1 MCGIA
6 GVISTSGPVPVS
18 VIKMMTDAMSHRGP
32 DGEGHHIEDTF
43 AFGHRR
49 LSIVDLSDA
58 GHQPMIYLDRYVI
71 TYNGEIYNHD
81 ELRIDLVKAGYRF
94 SGHSDTE
101 VILAAYDCWGPE
113 CLKRFNGMWAFVIY
127 DYREKTFFISRDR
140 FGVKPLYF
148 YRNSKALVFA
158 SELKAILEH
167 PNVARRIN
175 YNYLDKYLSQ
185 GPQEYLE
192 ETVFEGISKFP
203 KASYAIVTAE
213 EAVAQLQTH
222 LFWSVHT
229 NDSQESF
236 SSEKAA
242 EYAKQY
248 YELLRDAVRIRLK
261 ADVKVGSALSGGLD
275 SSSIVYLV
283 NQILKSEGKDELQQ
297 TFSSVFQTEE
307 TKYCD
312 ESYYIHK
319 VIDQLKVKANLG
331 TVDESEIIDIH
342 YNVIKSYESPP
353 DNTCIAGPVV
363 FRVVKST
370 NVKVTLDGQGADEQ
384 LAGYL
389 GYLNTY
395 LTSLSYADFFK
406 EAPHVLK
413 IPRAW
418 KHVVTAFLML
428 NFRILFGERQLV
440 STLKRLGF
448 DYETNLNKRLKKDF
462 DTALVNLLHYSDRVS
477 MAYSIESRAPFMDYR
492 LVEFLCSV
500 PACYKIHKGWTKYIA
515 RLAFNGKLPD
525 EICWR
530 QDKMGWPSPEEYW
543 FRRTRLRSWFVDTVA
558 SSTLV
563 KKLRPELN
571 VERELDSTS
580 MTKMIRFLNIA
591 VFEKIFGK

>member
-1 MCGIA
+1 
-6 GVISTSGPVPVS
+6 
-18 VIKMMTDAMSHRGP
+18 MTDAMVHRGP
-32 DGEGHHIEDTF
+32 DGEGYHVEDTF
-43 AFGHRR
+43 SFGHRR

-58 GHQPMIYLDRYVI
+58 GHQPMAYIDRYVI
-71 TYNGEIYNHD
+71 TYNGEVYNHD
-81 ELRIDLVKAGYRF
+81 ELRIDLEMVGYHF

-101 VILAAYDCWGPE
+101 VILAAYDRWGPE
-113 CLKRFNGMWAFVIY
+113 CLKRFNGMWALIIY
-127 DYREKTFFISRDR
+127 DRQEKTFFICRDR

-148 YRNSKALVFA
+148 YRNGKVFVFA

-167 PNVARRIN
+167 PSVVKKVN
-175 YNYLDKYLSQ
+175 YDYLDKYLNQ
-185 GPQEYLE
+185 GPLEYLE
-192 ETVFEGISKFP
+192 ETVFEGILKFP
-203 KASYAIVTAE
+203 KASYAIVNAE
-213 EAVAQLQTH
+213 EALLPFRTH
-222 LFWSVHT
+222 LYWSAQPNT
-229 NDSQESF
+229 SRERF
-236 SSEKAA
+236 SHEKAT

-248 YELLRDAVRIRLK
+248 YDLLLDAVRIRLK

-283 NQILKSEGKDELQQ
+283 NQILKSEGKGELQE

-319 VIDQLKVKANLG
+319 VIEQLKVKANLG
-331 TVDESEIIDIH
+331 TVDESEITEIH

-363 FRVVKST
+363 FRLVKST
-370 NVKVTLDGQGADEQ
+370 DVKVTLDGQGADEQ
-384 LAGYL
+384 LGGYL

-395 LTSLSYADFFK
+395 LTSLRYADFLK
-406 EAPHVLK
+406 EVPHVLR

-418 KHVVTAFLML
+418 KHIVSAFLML
-428 NFRILFGERQLV
+428 NFRILFGESQLV
-440 STLKRLGF
+440 STLKWLGF
-448 DYETNLNKRLKKDF
+448 DYEPNLNKRLKKDF
-462 DTALVNLLHYSDRVS
+462 DTALVNLLHYSDCVS

-500 PACYKIHKGWTKYIA
+500 PACYKIHNGWTKYIA
-515 RLAFNGKLPD
+515 RLAFEGKLPD

-543 FRRTRLRSWFVDTVA
+543 FRRSRLRGWFIDTVA
-558 SSTLV
+558 NSALV
-563 KKLRPELN
+563 KKIRPDLN

-580 MTKMIRFLNIA
+580 MTKMIRYLNVA
-591 VFEKIFGK
+591 VFEKVFGK